1 MSERIILP
9 GPGSNGA
16 PPELTPLQ
24 EFAKEIEAA
33 TLKVCNATPRVPV
46 PYIQGMLFSMATEI
60 GFRAIQ
66 SMEQQQAALTIRAMQ
81 EAAKIKPQPN

>member
-16 PPELTPLQ
+16 PAELTPLQ
-24 EFAKEIEAA
+24 EFAKEIETA
-33 TLKVCNATPRVPV
+33 TLKVCNSIPYVPS
-46 PYIQGMLFSMATEI
+46 PYIQGILFSMAQEVGI
-60 GFRAIQ
+60 RALEA
-66 SMEQQQAALTIRAMQ
+66 MRQQQAQMAMRAMQ